1 VVGDHVLV
9 WNEGV
14 KHPTAVAY
22 AWSDNPE
29 AANLVNAEGLPAS
42 PFRTDDALACLP
54 WGSPSGGRK
63 CTLPEPGAGGAGT
76 VAASNQP

>member
-1 VVGDHVLV
+1 VLV

-42 PFRTDDALACLP
+42 PFRTDDSLACLP
-54 WGSPSGGRK
+54 WGSPSGSRQ
-63 CTLPEPGAGGAGT
+63 CTLPEPGSGGAGT
-76 VAASNQP
+76 VAASH